1 MGSREKLPQTQV
13 FPPQT
18 WEFLPLKNHEFHE
31 FLDVTDV
38 NWLFMDFMNNTKNI
52 NIIYFMNCVM

>member
-38 NWLFMDFMNNTKNI
+38 N
-52 NIIYFMNCVM
+52 